1 MSYESG
7 ITVYHRSEESL
18 YRDTFPQG
26 LHAMH
31 VGRLM
36 RKGSVYGGPEITLSG
51 RRRRGSLAG
60 RTASGVNGCMSSGA
74 LLSSDSSAW
83 ELKGAAH

>member
-1 MSYESG
+1 
-7 ITVYHRSEESL
+7 
-18 YRDTFPQG
+18 
-26 LHAMH
+26 MH
-31 VGRLM
+31 VDRLT

-60 RTASGVNGCMSSGA
+60 RTASGVNLCMGSGA

-83 ELKGAAH
+83 ELRGAAHQERRRMLFLFHLVLCPVILSF